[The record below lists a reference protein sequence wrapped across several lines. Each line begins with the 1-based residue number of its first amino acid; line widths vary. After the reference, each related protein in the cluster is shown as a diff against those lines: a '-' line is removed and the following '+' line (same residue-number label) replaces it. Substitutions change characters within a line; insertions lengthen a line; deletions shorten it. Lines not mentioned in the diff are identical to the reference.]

1 MSPRLTDLDDR
12 LRSLQRALR
21 LRHMPED
28 KTEVAFDV
36 PEDAP
41 RQDVLRLRWSREAEN
56 D

>member
-1 MSPRLTDLDDR
+1 MSPRLSNLDDR

-36 PEDAP
+36 PKDAP
-41 RQDVLRLRWSREAEN
+41 RQDVLRLRWTRETKV